1 MKPLRWNKYMI
12 KPSNTINRTTRRF
25 SAERGFSLMENLIGG
40 ALILT
45 SGYAYYNVTVAHQQ
59 GLASIAISSDLRSSL
74 RGTLEQVSNR
84 GQYQFF
90 PLPEKGD
97 AIGLYYLCS
106 RFDRKTYLTHQQERE
121 GKKAEHQTTIKR
133 SKNAH
138 NELGYATV
146 SVKKT
151 KPLTHDSC
159 RRLGSSISKV
169 ADLFKLEHLAD
180 AKINH
185 LSDCLAAEKVGL
197 KIDDNHETESC
208 PNSNVITFLYPF
220 QKTPH
225 VLSWTFKLNKARTKE
240 GNGRFIKIEKG
251 LIDWALM
258 ARN

>member
-1 MKPLRWNKYMI
+1 
-12 KPSNTINRTTRRF
+12 
-25 SAERGFSLMENLIGG
+25 MENLIGG

-90 PLPEKGD
+90 PLAAAGEE
-97 AIGLYYLCS
+97 IGLYYLCS

-121 GKKAEHQTTIKR
+121 GKEAKQQTTVKR
-133 SKNAH
+133 ARNEH
-138 NELGYATV
+138 NELGYATI
-146 SVKKT
+146 SVENDAID
-151 KPLTHDSC
+151 HDSC
-159 RRLGSSISKV
+159 QRLDSSDSEVKKV

-185 LSDCLAAEKVGL
+185 LNDCLMAAQVGL
-197 KIDDNHETESC
+197 KLDKENKIQNC
-208 PNSNVITFLYPF
+208 PKSNVITFLYPF
-220 QKTPH
+220 QETPH
-225 VLSWTFKLNKARTKE
+225 VLSWSFKLSTTEAKE
-240 GNGRFIKIEKG
+240 KEDKENDRFIKIEKS